1 MKSRSNLHLALDWLM
16 IPLLGFGVENKKKSG
31 TTKTKPKN
39 GSRKMQKRISI
50 LLPSCNRSTDALLSQ
65 RKMLME
71 SRRSVKMD
79 TPTNRSNH
87 RGVPRTKIERTISLR
102 LIHTYSVDDPAGL
115 RRPELG
121 ATGVERM
128 EDQPFGVDLIR
139 SNEREREGEALRGR
153 TTSILC

>member
-1 MKSRSNLHLALDWLM
+1 MKCLVLRGWLNVGIQSR
-16 IPLLGFGVENKKKSG
+16 KQKKSG

-39 GSRKMQKRISI
+39 GSRKMHTRLSI

-71 SRRSVKMD
+71 SRRSVKMNN
-79 TPTNRSNH
+79 PTNRSNH

-121 ATGVERM
+121 ATV
-128 EDQPFGVDLIR
+128 
-139 SNEREREGEALRGR
+139 
-153 TTSILC
+153 

>member
-1 MKSRSNLHLALDWLM
+1 M
-16 IPLLGFGVENKKKSG
+16 IPLVGIGVENKKNSG

-39 GSRKMQKRISI
+39 GSRKMQTRLSI

-71 SRRSVKMD
+71 SWRSVKMN

-102 LIHTYSVDDPAGL
+102 LIHTYGVVDPAGL

-121 ATGVERM
+121 ASGVERR
-128 EDQPFGVDLIR
+128 EEQTFGRVEIG
-139 SNEREREGEALRGR
+139 SNERER
-153 TTSILC
+153 

>member
-1 MKSRSNLHLALDWLM
+1 M
-16 IPLLGFGVENKKKSG
+16 IPLLGIQNRSRKKSG

-39 GSRKMQKRISI
+39 GSRKMQTRLSI

-71 SRRSVKMD
+71 SRRSVKMN

-87 RGVPRTKIERTISLR
+87 HGVPRTKIERTISLR

-115 RRPELG
+115 RRPELD
-121 ATGVERM
+121 ATGVERG
-128 EDQPFGVDLIR
+128 EEQTFGRVEIG
-139 SNEREREGEALRGR
+139 SNERER
-153 TTSILC
+153 